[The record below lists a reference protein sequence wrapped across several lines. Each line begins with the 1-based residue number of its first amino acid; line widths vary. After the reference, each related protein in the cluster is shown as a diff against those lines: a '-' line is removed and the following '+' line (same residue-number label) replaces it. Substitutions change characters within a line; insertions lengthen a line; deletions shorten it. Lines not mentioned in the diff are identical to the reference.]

1 MSESIAFRVAS
12 TMTVARSAPA
22 LEVDSLDAAVEALR
36 RRGHRASSARRL
48 VLEALFA
55 ADGPLTAEQIA
66 AGLDGRLPRSDLAS
80 VYRNLDTLEQ
90 VGLVRHVH
98 LGHAAGA
105 YALASARAR
114 EYLVCERCGTTQ
126 EVDGAV
132 LREAREA
139 IRRATGWEAAF
150 GHFPVVGACPGC
162 AAHAATADGG

>member
-1 MSESIAFRVAS
+1 
-12 TMTVARSAPA
+12 MTVARTTPV
-22 LEVDSLDAAVEALR
+22 LEVGSLDAAVDALR
-36 RRGHRASSARRL
+36 ARGHRASSARRL

-66 AGLDGRLPRSDLAS
+66 AGLNGRLPRSDLAS

-114 EYLVCERCGTTQ
+114 EYLVCERCGATR

-139 IRRATGWEAAF
+139 IRRATGWEATF
-150 GHFPVVGACPGC
+150 GHFPVVGACPAC
-162 AAHAATADGG
+162 ASRPARREGG